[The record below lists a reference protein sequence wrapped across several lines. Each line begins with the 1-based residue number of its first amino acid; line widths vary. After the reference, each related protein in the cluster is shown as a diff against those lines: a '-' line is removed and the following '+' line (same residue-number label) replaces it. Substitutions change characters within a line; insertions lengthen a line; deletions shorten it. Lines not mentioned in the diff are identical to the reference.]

1 MPRIEPIPYDELDPE
16 LRSRF
21 DAGLAEGRYTMTG
34 PLQIYAYAKDETIA
48 MDEAYR
54 LTFRKGRLGPRME
67 ELIRIRSAQLNGCA
81 PCSSSRKDDSI
92 SDEDIACLIDTSDG
106 SSLDERELLA
116 LNFLRLMCLD
126 PFAIDDDTFRGLAK
140 AFTTPEIVEL
150 GMMCAR
156 FIGGHRWTHAL
167 DVFSQSEPL
176 LAYHPEDLADPAEVS
191 DAVLS

>member
-16 LRSRF
+16 LRDRF
-21 DAGLAEGRYTMTG
+21 DAGLAEGRYTMTA

-54 LTFRKGRLGPRME
+54 LTFRRGTLGARME

-81 PCSSSRKDDSI
+81 PCSSSRKDESI
-92 SDEDIACLIDTSDG
+92 SDEDVACLIGGPDAG
-106 SSLDERELLA
+106 SLDERELLA
-116 LNFLRLMCLD
+116 LNFLRLMSED
-126 PFAIDDDTFRGLAK
+126 PFAIDDSTFLTLAGS
-140 AFTTPEIVEL
+140 FTTAEIVEL

-176 LAYHPEDLADPAEVS
+176 LRYEPAA
-191 DAVLS
+191 AVQR